1 MTTRQIPEIK
11 ASEVRDLLKNGVTRF
26 KADDEGFGS
35 IEEKYNLTQAGVR
48 RLFQNEELKGLKT
61 IVPEFTYINDI
72 PAEEVLEEEEAPQP
86 LVERLAEI
94 TPEEYRENVAF
105 RVSTGQKIEEEAPKE
120 EKKEVSVFE

>member
-1 MTTRQIPEIK
+1 MTTRQIPEIR

-61 IVPEFTYINDI
+61 IFPEFTYINDI
-72 PAEEVLEEEEAPQP
+72 PAEEVVVEEEAPDSEP
-86 LVERLAEI
+86 AATTSSIYTEMKRIVDETALPAHF
-94 TPEEYRENVAF
+94 P
-105 RVSTGQKIEEEAPKE
+105 KEAPITTTS
-120 EKKEVSVFE
+120 VSVFD